1 MKLYVKEFYK
11 EENVIEIGS
20 SPDNMFYWFYQIK
33 NNSKY
38 FFRGTSLYQSASW
51 TKNEPKKYIYEEDFV
66 DCILQLIKEC
76 KSHYFYDD

>member
-1 MKLYVKEFYK
+1 MKLYIKEFYK

-33 NNSKY
+33 NNNKY
-38 FFRGTSLYQSASW
+38 FFRGTSLYQSTNW
-51 TKNEPKKYIYEEDFV
+51 TKNEPKKYIYEEYFV

-76 KSHYFYDD
+76 KSHNFYDN